1 MTDRQIAN
9 VLFALGIGFLATD
22 WIGDAIAAL
31 AGRSGV
37 TGYAGIALA
46 LLIASAIVHGRD
58 IGHRG
63 LRRVFGKPVKSRE
76 GSDQ

>member
-1 MTDRQIAN
+1 MTDRQTST
-9 VLFALGIGFLATD
+9 LLTALGFGFLATD

-31 AGRSGV
+31 AGRPGV
-37 TGYAGIALA
+37 TGYAGVALA
-46 LLIASAIVHGRD
+46 LLIAAIIVGARD